1 MELSNLYPV
10 GSRVVDFPGLDSERF
25 GTVVAYRPMCDRT
38 GLFPVVKWDKGYT
51 SFSSPEWGLKG
62 SGSKLERLRE
72 RLSRDFPDCS
82 VEDRKGS
89 IYIQTPGAEFRLRY
103 GKLEPCIPSP
113 RYKKLSVIITELWSG
128 TTEWY

>member
-1 MELSNLYPV
+1 MELSTRFPI

-25 GTVVAYRPMCDRT
+25 GTVVEYRPMRGRE
-38 GLFPVVKWDKGYT
+38 GLFPVVKWEKGYS

-82 VEDRKGS
+82 TSKRQGRS
-89 IYIQTPGAEFRLRY
+89 SRL
-103 GKLEPCIPSP
+103 CTAS
-113 RYKKLSVIITELWSG
+113 WSRIFPALA
-128 TTEWY
+128 TKDWQL